1 LEIPGISNISSI
13 KPKGNSSQPQGKRF
27 TFGTADDN
35 SNLMSSNR
43 ITERKKEGN
52 E

>member
-1 LEIPGISNISSI
+1 
-13 KPKGNSSQPQGKRF
+13 
-27 TFGTADDN
+27 
-35 SNLMSSNR
+35 MSSNR